1 MSVDLNSNLT
11 GGTLTLSEDFQKELE
26 KVFKGSTDTVLKIL
40 DNDGTEAPQT
50 LDNGVQILA
59 SEKWG
64 DVPDVEVDKD
74 VCVLL
79 GIDVPEGTEEKV
91 MVSYG
96 DFVSKCFDKMSSAFK
111 EGEIDLDKLDGNDI
125 EMLCLL
131 LCQSSKDK
139 LVGVLKN
146 ALAAKIDDRNALN
159 QDLINE
165 KEKITAEQVKA
176 AKAAKKSKTRS
187 IFKKIFSF
195 IASAVAIVASAVA
208 AVATAGAGGALF
220 VAACVGLG
228 LSIASA
234 TCTAVTS
241 SLSIASMYTS
251 NEKVKARLDKANMA
265 IGIVGAIA
273 GIAASVCSGVAVFK
287 AGKALS
293 DVAKIVQTLSEIS
306 DGLVQAAEGSL
317 EVADGIENMKLADTR
332 RNIANININLTKINQ
347 GIETLTQAIDSI
359 KNSTQ
364 EMIQNILES
373 ESSAAKALEEQT
385 SSLLSLV
392 ANPV

>member
-1 MSVDLNSNLT
+1 MSVGFNGNLT
-11 GGTLTLSEDFQKELE
+11 GGTITLSDDFQEELG
-26 KVFKGSTDTVLKIL
+26 KVFKDSTDTVLKIL
-40 DNDGTEAPQT
+40 DNDGTGAQQT
-50 LDNGVQILA
+50 LDDGVQILA
-59 SEKWG
+59 SEKWD
-64 DVPDVEVDKD
+64 DVPAVKVDKD
-74 VCVLL
+74 VCALL
-79 GIDVPEGTEEKV
+79 GIDVPEGTEGV

-139 LVGVLKN
+139 LVGILKN

-176 AKAAKKSKTRS
+176 AKAAKKSKIRNILKSVFAIVTG
-187 IFKKIFSF
+187 IV
-195 IASAVAIVASAVA
+195 AVVASAVA
-208 AVATAGAGGALF
+208 VAATAGAGGALF

-234 TCTAVTS
+234 TCTAATS
-241 SLSIASMYTS
+241 SLSIASMS
-251 NEKVKARLDKANMA
+251 ISDEKVKARLEKANMA
-265 IGIVGAIA
+265 IGIAGALV
-273 GIAASVCSGVAVFK
+273 GIAASVCSGVALVK

-293 DVAKIVQTLSEIS
+293 DVARIFQTLGEIS

-317 EVADGIENMKLADTR
+317 GVVESVENLKLADTQR
-332 RNIANININLTKINQ
+332 KIENIKIDQEKITQTIEELTSS
-347 GIETLTQAIDSI
+347 IDSI
-359 KNSTQ
+359 KNSIQ
-364 EMIQNILES
+364 EMIQNVLES
-373 ESSAAKALEEQT
+373 ESSAAKALEGQT
-385 SSLLSLV
+385 SNLLSLG